1 MTNANTVNIFEVAN
15 RNMYRFPFKGMSNVE
30 DMWQI
35 SVKELDSVFKVLNSE
50 LKQVKEES
58 LLEIKTQQDQELD
71 IKIAIIKHIV
81 KVKQEE
87 AEKQLQAKSI
97 KEQKQKLMEIYASK
111 KDEETLKKSPEEIK
125 AMIDALD
132 I

>member
-1 MTNANTVNIFEVAN
+1 MTNTTNIFEVAT
-15 RNMYRFPFKGMSNVE
+15 RNGFRFQFKGMISVE
-30 DMWQI
+30 DLWTLN
-35 SVKELDSVFKVLNSE
+35 VRELDSVFKILNSQ

-58 LLEIKTQQDQELD
+58 LLEVKTKQDEELD
-71 IKIAIIKHIV
+71 MKIEIVKYIV

-87 AEKQLQAKSI
+87 AEKQLHAKSL

-111 KDEETLKKSPEEIK
+111 KDEDLLKKSPEEIK

-132 I
+132 

>member
-35 SVKELDSVFKVLNSE
+35 SVKELDSVFKVLNSQ

-58 LLEIKTQQDQELD
+58 LLVVKTQQDQELD

-87 AEKQLQAKSI
+87 AEKQLQAKSL

>member
-1 MTNANTVNIFEVAN
+1 MTNENTVNIFEVAT
-15 RNMYRFPFKGMSNVE
+15 RNMYRFPFKGTSNVE

>member
-35 SVKELDSVFKVLNSE
+35 SVKELDSVFKVLNSQ

-58 LLEIKTQQDQELD
+58 LLEVKTQQDQELD

-87 AEKQLQAKSI
+87 AEKQLQAKSL

>member
-1 MTNANTVNIFEVAN
+1 MTNANTVNIFEVAT

-35 SVKELDSVFKVLNSE
+35 SVKELDSVFKVLNSQ
-50 LKQVKEES
+50 LKEVQEES
-58 LLEIKTQQDQELD
+58 LLDVRTQQDQELD
-71 IKIAIIKHIV
+71 IKIQIIKYIV

-87 AEKQLQAKSI
+87 AEKQLQAKSL

-111 KDEETLKKSPEEIK
+111 KDEDLLKKSPEEIK

-132 I
+132 S

>member
-15 RNMYRFPFKGMSNVE
+15 RNMYRFPFKGTSNVE

-35 SVKELDSVFKVLNSE
+35 SVKELDSVFKVLNSQ

-58 LLEIKTQQDQELD
+58 LLEVKTQQDQELD

-132 I
+132 S

>member
-1 MTNANTVNIFEVAN
+1 MTNAKDTNIFEVAI
-15 RNMYRFPFKGMSNVE
+15 RSKFRFPFKGTISVE
-30 DMWQI
+30 DLFDLN
-35 SVKELDSVFKVLNSE
+35 VKDLDSVFKVLNSQ

-71 IKIAIIKHIV
+71 MKIEIIKYIV

-87 AEKQLQAKSI
+87 AEKQLQAKSL

-111 KDEETLKKSPEEIK
+111 KDEDLLKKSPEEIK

-132 I
+132 S

>member
-1 MTNANTVNIFEVAN
+1 MTNTTNIFEVAT
-15 RNMYRFPFKGMSNVE
+15 RNGFRFQFKGMISVE
-30 DMWQI
+30 DLWTLN
-35 SVKELDSVFKVLNSE
+35 VRELDSVFKTLNSQ

-58 LLEIKTQQDQELD
+58 LLEVKTKQDEELD
-71 IKIAIIKHIV
+71 MKIEIVKYIV

-87 AEKQLQAKSI
+87 AEKQLHAKSL

-111 KDEETLKKSPEEIK
+111 KDEDLLKKSPEEIK

-132 I
+132 